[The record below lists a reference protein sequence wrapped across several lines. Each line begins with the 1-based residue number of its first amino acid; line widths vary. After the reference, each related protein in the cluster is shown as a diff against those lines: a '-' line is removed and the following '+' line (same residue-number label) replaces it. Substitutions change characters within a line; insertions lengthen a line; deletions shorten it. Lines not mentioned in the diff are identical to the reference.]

1 MLVYTV
7 STPLSQNRGA
17 VLEAAQRLIEAEG
30 WSSLTASRVA
40 DESGFSRQWLHSL
53 FGGHQRLVD
62 GLAAS
67 LFGPWQAS
75 QLELVAARLP
85 LEPTVERSF
94 TLLVDSPGA
103 LAISLRQLM
112 TESGST
118 QEKVWQKLERTW
130 APVWR
135 AEREL
140 SKNEVSASTAV
151 FFWSSLGLELH
162 VRRGDMSTALAKRTL
177 ISVVQGALRPT

>member
-1 MLVYTV
+1 M
-7 STPLSQNRGA
+7 STPLSQNRRA

-30 WSSLTASRVA
+30 WGSLTTSRVA
-40 DESGFSRQWLHSL
+40 DESGISRQWLHSL
-53 FGGHQRLVD
+53 FGGHQGLVD
-62 GLAAS
+62 ALAAS

-94 TLLVDSPGA
+94 TLLLHSPGA
-103 LAISLRQLM
+103 LAITLRQLM
-112 TESGST
+112 TENGST
-118 QEKVWQKLERTW
+118 QDKVWRKLESTW

-151 FFWSSLGLELH
+151 FFWSSLGLELRM
-162 VRRGDMSTALAKRTL
+162 RRGGIGTALAKRTL
-177 ISVVQGALRPT
+177 ISVVQGALRRT